1 MLAAGFSQVTW
12 DLFFKGTAGQ
22 LAGELGLVGALN
34 TSKRA
39 FDM

>member
-22 LAGELGLVGALN
+22 SGELGLVGALN